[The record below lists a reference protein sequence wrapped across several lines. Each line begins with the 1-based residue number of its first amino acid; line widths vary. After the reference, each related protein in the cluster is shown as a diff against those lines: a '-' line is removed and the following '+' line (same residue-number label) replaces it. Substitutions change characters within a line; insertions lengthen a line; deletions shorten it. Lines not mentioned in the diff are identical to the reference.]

1 MYEGED
7 TLNHCVNENPVS
19 LPCSCRDWSSQPEVW
34 LVLGEETV
42 LPHFI
47 SLLSVLCSGASFGWD
62 LLKKEKKIGTGK
74 VLLCGLKLE
83 SSNSEGLL
91 KLKMEVNCVDAQA

>member
-62 LLKKEKKIGTGK
+62 LLKKEKKNRYRQSIIMWIKIG
-74 VLLCGLKLE
+74 VLQLRRVV
-83 SSNSEGLL
+83 
-91 KLKMEVNCVDAQA
+91 EVKNGS